1 MVLSSFIED
10 KAEHNEINSFI
21 ENEILEVF
29 TASDSEQIRSSTDL
43 TCMMFDS
50 LSNPFFGDA
59 FKQSLF
65 GIICSK
71 LGQPSPNDTV
81 FGYLKSREWFF
92 TWQRDN
98 LAQILMK
105 KELRSPY

>member
-1 MVLSSFIED
+1 M
-10 KAEHNEINSFI
+10 KKKPEHSAINSFI

-29 TASDSEQIRSSTDL
+29 STSDSKKIRSSTDL

-50 LSNPFFGDA
+50 FSNPFFNEK

-65 GIICSK
+65 NNICLK
-71 LGQPSPNDTV
+71 LGMPLSNYNVLD
-81 FGYLKSREWFF
+81 YIKSREWFF